1 MIKRNLLQK
10 YTLSKRIANS
20 KKTARF
26 ASFATT
32 YISTEGKPTARMGFD
47 LRKRKPEIEER
58 LNNLE
63 EVTGIAEELYLN
75 EGKTER
81 GKKKEKLK

>member
-20 KKTARF
+20 KKPARF
-26 ASFATT
+26 ASFTTT
-32 YISTEGKPTARMGFD
+32 YTSTEGKPTARMGFNS
-47 LRKRKPEIEER
+47 RKRNPEIEQR

-63 EVTGIAEELYLN
+63 EVTGTAEELYLN
-75 EGKTER
+75 DGKR
-81 GKKKEKLK
+81 KNGRKKKD